1 MIETKAERT
10 DFESHCMEMKMT
22 NKYGINRVL
31 EPKHVLTTSAWKVD
45 NNRDIL
51 PNEMR
56 VSLRRLHIDPTSFK
70 QICLEANNDE
80 VQIKEKIIDITI
92 RRGKLHNPVTDTG
105 GLLYGIIEEIGA
117 EYPNSKGFK
126 IGDEVICNAS
136 LATIPLYISR
146 ITKIDKAYTQIEAE
160 GYAIAFDALP
170 VVRKPEGVPTELLL
184 FIFNESGT
192 LYRISKTI
200 TNQRKFLV
208 VGNNIIMNM
217 LFGYVIRKI
226 AGENVEVVCLFD
238 KKTNIAVRGKTIDNL
253 LAKLFNEIHYV
264 DILKPIECLDRLNA
278 YSLFDLSIN
287 CADIPGAETINVLAT
302 KSGGTVFF
310 AHLINNYNIALYIT
324 ESIARQLEIRCADG
338 YLEEY
343 DEFDIEIVKELA
355 PYLKD
360 AVWANTKIEDD
371 LSYPLNKNER
381 LSEASRNRKALAEDF
396 VCESRA
402 MTSVLNEVLN
412 VSKYDCNVL
421 IAGETG
427 VGKDKVA
434 AIIQKNSAR
443 NMQPFIKIN
452 CAAIAPNLMES
463 EFFGYEKG
471 SFTGAS
477 ALGKKGY
484 FELADNG
491 TIFLDEIGEL
501 PLDIQAKLLRVI
513 QDGEFYKVGGTF
525 PIKTNVRIF
534 SATNRNIET
543 LIEKKLFRRDLYYR
557 LNVFPVKVP
566 SLKERSS
573 DIPALIMHFVEKY
586 GGKFGIEKTIEEDA
600 VEYLKK
606 CKWPGNIRELEN
618 VIQRLL
624 IGAKNRS
631 ITLADVMHE
640 LHGDVFGNIE
650 VSDFEIKIDDTKE
663 FSLKEMVNN
672 YERNVLSYAYEKYG
686 STRKAAKA
694 IGISQT
700 QFIRKQKA
708 YGNMEANADEQ

>member
-1 MIETKAERT
+1 MA
-10 DFESHCMEMKMT
+10 
-22 NKYGINRVL
+22 NQYGISRVL

-45 NNRDIL
+45 NNREIL
-51 PNEMR
+51 PNEIR
-56 VSLRRLHIDPTSFK
+56 VSLKRLHMDPTSFK
-70 QICLEANNDE
+70 QICLEANNDDTH
-80 VQIKEKIIDITI
+80 IKEKIIDITI

-105 GLLYGIIEEIGA
+105 GLLYGVVEEIGA
-117 EYPNSKGFK
+117 EYPNPKGLK
-126 IGDEVICNAS
+126 VGDEVICNAS
-136 LATIPLYISR
+136 LATIPVYISR
-146 ITKIDKAYTQIEAE
+146 ITKIDRVYTQIEAE
-160 GYAIAFDALP
+160 GYAIAFDDLP
-170 VVRKPEGVPTELLL
+170 IVRKPEGVPIELLL
-184 FIFNESGT
+184 FTFNESGT
-192 LYRISKTI
+192 LYRVSKAI

-217 LFGYVIRKI
+217 LFGYVIRKV
-226 AGENVEVVCLFD
+226 AGESAEIVCLFD
-238 KKTNIAVRGKTIDNL
+238 KKTDIVVKGKTVDNL

-324 ESIARQLEIRCADG
+324 ESIARQLDIRCADG

-360 AVWANTKIEDD
+360 AVSANVKIEDD
-371 LSYPLNKNER
+371 LSYPLNKKER
-381 LSEASRNRKALAEDF
+381 LSEASGNRKALTEDF

-402 MTSVLNEVLN
+402 MASVVNEVLN

-434 AIIQKNSAR
+434 ALIHKNSTR
-443 NMQPFIKIN
+443 KMQPFIKIN
-452 CAAIAPNLMES
+452 CAAISPNLMES

-477 ALGKKGY
+477 VSGKKGY

-491 TIFLDEIGEL
+491 TILLDEVGEL

-525 PIKTNVRIF
+525 PIKTNVRVL
-534 SATNRNIET
+534 SATNKNIEA

-557 LNVFPVKVP
+557 LNVFPIKVP
-566 SLKERSS
+566 SLRERGA
-573 DIPALIMHFVEKY
+573 DVPALIMHFIKKY
-586 GGKFGIEKTIEEDA
+586 NDKFRIQKTMEDDA
-600 VEYLKK
+600 IEYLKK

-618 VIQRLL
+618 VVQRLL
-624 IGAKNRS
+624 INTKNDS
-631 ITLADVMHE
+631 ITLVDIMHE
-640 LHGDVFGNIE
+640 LHGNVFENIE
-650 VSDFEIKIDDTKE
+650 VTNLEIKIDDKNE
-663 FSLKEMVNN
+663 FSLKEMISN
-672 YERNVLSYAYEKYG
+672 YEKNVLEYAYEKYG

-700 QFIRKQKA
+700 QFIRKKKSHESREISK
-708 YGNMEANADEQ
+708 NE